1 MAIVLEI
8 FHVLEDPIKINSLE
22 FVKNVVIFVLV
33 VGTVK
38 SVMNVQLVSMLLG

>member
-8 FHVLEDPIKINSLE
+8 FHVLEDLIKINSLG